1 MNSNRTR
8 STAHPYRAVA
18 SAAVVLSLTVAV
30 ASAPSASPASP
41 PTTIPVWTPRSVGA
55 QPLVVV
61 AGENGGT
68 ELTDFVIPYGVLKRA
83 GIRTLTVA
91 AHNGPLRFSPALK
104 ANVDA
109 TMAEFDAQHP
119 SGADYVIVPAMVNRA
134 DPTVLAWL
142 RDQARKGAT
151 VVSICDGALVVGN
164 AGLLRGKSATAHW
177 ASAGLRLKQFP
188 GTNWVSNSR
197 YVADGKVISSAGIS
211 AAMPTSLALVEAIS
225 GKVRA
230 AAVAREME
238 VSDWSPRHNSDA
250 FRPQF
255 EKLGTYAVK
264 FLINPYLRRTQMV
277 GVPVAEGMDEI
288 NVAILADA
296 FSRTGRSRAVLMAS
310 TNDPVASRDGLRF
323 LPDVV
328 GESTSV
334 DVVLPPLADTAP
346 GRAFDT
352 TLASIAARYGSRTA
366 YSVALDFEYPA
377 YKR

>member
-1 MNSNRTR
+1 MNSKRTR
-8 STAHPYRAVA
+8 TTACPFHSVA
-18 SAAVVLSLTVAV
+18 TAAFVLSLTVT
-30 ASAPSASPASP
+30 ASSAQAASPSPAAS
-41 PTTIPVWTPRSVGA
+41 TIPAWTPSSVGA
-55 QPLVVV
+55 QPLVVI

-68 ELTDFVIPYGVLKRA
+68 ELTDFVIPFGVLKRA
-83 GIRTLTVA
+83 GIRTITVA
-91 AHNGPLRFSPALK
+91 AHKGPLRFRPALK
-104 ANVDA
+104 ADLDA

-142 RDQARKGAT
+142 SDQARKGAT
-151 VVSICDGALVVGN
+151 VVSICDGALVLGN
-164 AGLLRGKSATAHW
+164 AGLLKGKSATAHW
-177 ASAGLRLKQFP
+177 ASEGVRLKQFP
-188 GTNWVSNSR
+188 GTNWVSNTR
-197 YVADGKVISSAGIS
+197 YVADGKIISSAGIS

-225 GKVRA
+225 GKLRA
-230 AAVAREME
+230 EAVAREME
-238 VSDWSPRHNSDA
+238 VSDWSPRHDSDA

-264 FLINPYLRRTQMV
+264 LLVNPYLRRPQVV
-277 GVPVAEGMDEI
+277 GVPFAQGMDEI
-288 NVAILADA
+288 NLAILADA
-296 FSRTGRSRAVLMAS
+296 YSRTGRSRAVSMAS
-310 TNDPVASRDGLRF
+310 TNVPVASRYGLRF

-334 DVVLPPLADTAP
+334 DVVLPPLANTAP
-346 GRAFDT
+346 GKAFDT